1 VLRLPGDKARPAVV
15 IRSDLL
21 GKLPY
26 ATVLPFTTEQ
36 RPDIDFRIAVQPT
49 AENGLREPSD
59 VMVDWPQTVRT
70 TAMGEVIGQLDP
82 ETMRSITEQLAIVLG
97 IG

>member
-1 VLRLPGDKARPAVV
+1 MVV
-15 IRSDLL
+15 RSDLL

-36 RPDIDFRIAVQPT
+36 RPDIDFRIAVAPT
-49 AENGLREPSD
+49 EENGLREPSD
-59 VMVDWPQTVRT
+59 VMVDWPQTVRI
-70 TAMGEVIGQLDP
+70 AAIGEVIGQLDP
-82 ETMRSITEQLAIVLG
+82 ATMRNITQQLAVALG